1 VGAWDH
7 LTQKERERKERERNV
22 AEAMNGTQTQQR
34 LEEEKRREEM
44 MESVSQRLAEFKKKT
59 DARMPGDEKPPP
71 LGLVAVPPPPVGLLP
86 RPPALGVIPPPLVP
100 PPGQVP
106 APLYQPPSVP
116 NIPPPP
122 MASIPPPVN
131 IPKAT
136 PLVLGKKSSF
146 GIKMALAPKPNI
158 FEPKAAA
165 KEVETPK
172 AKLKAVFNPDES
184 SDEDDEIP
192 TEARMRMKNV
202 GRQTITSSGPNSFG
216 KGSMG
221 FYDHNAMLERQLKAA
236 MDAVSG
242 DGSED
247 T

>member
-1 VGAWDH
+1 MGAWDQ

-34 LEEEKRREEM
+34 IQEEKRREEM

-106 APLYQPPSVP
+106 APLYQAPSVP

-184 SDEDDEIP
+184 SDEDEEIP
-192 TEARMRMKNV
+192 TEARYEVKTFQV
-202 GRQTITSSGPNSFG
+202 KLFTE
-216 KGSMG
+216 KWHGS
-221 FYDHNAMLERQLKAA
+221 
-236 MDAVSG
+236 
-242 DGSED
+242 
-247 T
+247 

>member
-22 AEAMNGTQTQQR
+22 AEAMNGTKTQ
-34 LEEEKRREEM
+34 LREEM
-44 MESVSQRLAEFKKKT
+44 MESISQRLAEFKKKT
-59 DARMPGDEKPPP
+59 DSRMPGDEKPPP
-71 LGLVAVPPPPVGLLP
+71 LGLVAVPPPPIGLIP

-106 APLYQPPSVP
+106 APLYQPPTA
-116 NIPPPP
+116 PPPSMQNP
-122 MASIPPPVN
+122 TAPVSAPTL
-131 IPKAT
+131 PKAT
-136 PLVLGKKSSF
+136 PLDFGKKSSF

-158 FEPKAAA
+158 LEPKVAA
-165 KEVETPK
+165 KVVEAPKK
-172 AKLKAVFNPDES
+172 AKLQAVFNPDSS
-184 SDEDDEIP
+184 SDDEEEIP
-192 TEARMRMKNV
+192 VEARMRMKNV

-236 MDAVSG
+236 MEAVSG
-242 DGSED
+242 DGTDD

>member
-22 AEAMNGTQTQQR
+22 AEAMNGTKTQAEATKNQ
-34 LEEEKRREEM
+34 LREDM
-44 MESVSQRLAEFKKKT
+44 MESISQRLAEFKKKT
-59 DARMPGDEKPPP
+59 DSRMPGDEKPPP
-71 LGLVAVPPPPVGLLP
+71 LGLVAVPPPPIGLIP

-106 APLYQPPSVP
+106 AHSYQLPTV
-116 NIPPPP
+116 PPP
-122 MASIPPPVN
+122 MQNPAAPVSF
-131 IPKAT
+131 PKAT
-136 PLVLGKKSSF
+136 PLDFGKKSSF

-158 FEPKAAA
+158 FEPKVAA
-165 KEVETPK
+165 KVVEAPKK
-172 AKLKAVFNPDES
+172 AKLQAVFNPDSS
-184 SDEDDEIP
+184 SDEDEEIP
-192 TEARMRMKNV
+192 VEARMRMKNV

-236 MDAVSG
+236 MDKVSG
-242 DGSED
+242 DGTDD